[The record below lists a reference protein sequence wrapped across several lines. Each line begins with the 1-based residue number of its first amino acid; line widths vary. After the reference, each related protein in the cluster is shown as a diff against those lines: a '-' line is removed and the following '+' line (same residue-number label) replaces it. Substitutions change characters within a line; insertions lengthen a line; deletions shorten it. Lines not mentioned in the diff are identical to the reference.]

1 MKRRFATAGAALALS
16 ALMAA
21 PAAAY
26 DGQYKDLQELEKS
39 RDVVIDVVGTGSG
52 LGCAAVAAGL
62 GAATGPLGVFTGPL
76 IGVLCATIV
85 SSTTATIMNCAETG
99 ERYRKF
105 KSDVTGEPDP
115 GCLELRVPLVK
126 KSF

>member
-1 MKRRFATAGAALALS
+1 MSIRFTVGTALALS
-16 ALMAA
+16 ILVAA
-21 PAAAY
+21 SAAAY
-26 DGQYKDLQELEKS
+26 DGQYKDLDEMEEN
-39 RDVVIDVVGTGSG
+39 RTIVIDAAGTGAG

-76 IGVLCATIV
+76 IGVLCAAIV
-85 SSTTATIMNCAETG
+85 SSSTATLMNCTPTG
-99 ERYRKF
+99 KRYREF

-115 GCLELRVPLVK
+115 GCLEIRVPLFE